1 MIDRRSFMGLGA
13 LAVAAAACR
22 PAVAAN
28 TCCAAK
34 KGKVNFKFG
43 MAGFSCHRLTLDE
56 TLQLMKKL
64 DLHYLCIKDFHLPI
78 KSTQAEIDAATLAL
92 KEAAATFN
100 AARVVIN
107 LTDLKAAITAAQKVL
122 SDAQGERG
130 DGPGKFPES
139 AFLDLQQVITESQTM
154 VNENKVN
161 QTAVDDQTTK
171 LLGATSTFQ
180 SSRIPNDYSVLQAL
194 VDEATN
200 LIADAEAGKIP
211 FLQEDL
217 DELKASVEKNAAAL
231 ESTDQDVIDRA
242 VKLLRRDIALF
253 KGLSDGV
260 ELLNSDVA
268 SIQLYD
274 LNGRPVTSSR
284 RHLTRD
290 TYIMKVTAGD
300 KNVTRKITVR

>member
-1 MIDRRSFMGLGA
+1 M
-13 LAVAAAACR
+13 
-22 PAVAAN
+22 
-28 TCCAAK
+28 
-34 KGKVNFKFG
+34 
-43 MAGFSCHRLTLDE
+43 
-56 TLQLMKKL
+56 
-64 DLHYLCIKDFHLPI
+64 
-78 KSTQAEIDAATLAL
+78 EIDAATLAL

-107 LTDLKAAITAAQKVL
+107 LTDLKAAITAAQKVI

-180 SSRIPNDYSVLQAL
+180 SSRIPNDYSVLQTL

-284 RHLTRD
+284 RHLTRG